1 MIVTITNI
9 YVLATIASIN
19 MIIFAYKLLKMHPTL
34 NIGTSYSI
42 KKVQYRKIVLF
53 FTSRDVKKRHYKL
66 YPHISDT
73 NISKGIDFETT
84 PYTYLRYVK
93 KH

>member
-9 YVLATIASIN
+9 YVLAKIASIN
-19 MIIFAYKLLKMHPTL
+19 MNIFAYKLLKMHPTL

-53 FTSRDVKKRHYKL
+53 FTSRDVKMRHYRI
-66 YPHISDT
+66 YPIISDT
-73 NISKGIDFETT
+73 NISMGIHLETT
-84 PYTYLRYVK
+84 PYFETDTF
-93 KH
+93 